1 MSTTID
7 TYLRWAQGNVGNE
20 VALDQAHS
28 GQLDRA
34 SNQVSALARFF
45 NTASATEMRKDTMAD
60 FIRALG
66 TEFGSTLAQ
75 TALSKVGLSATSK
88 LTGQGI
94 RAAFDKAEELRDEEQ
109 AVLAA
114 NLKLVGNETVG
125 ETLGRYAR
133 QHDTHRCLQLYS
145 QYRAIAVD
153 LLGEMPLDPDS
164 HADFV
169 ARVDHLKAKLNELPD
184 RRGYGGLDQVLRDER
199 DALVR
204 ALVDKVVQ
212 SQIMVGDRPRSPAN
226 DADFT
231 SLWHTAALK
240 GLEALRAD
248 SKNAA
253 MQIKLDTLI
262 RYLQSPASTTVF
274 DAQIPIRTSVHK
286 ALAKIL
292 YKDVTSQVGRRDRE
306 FSEPLLAKAIAAGYR
321 QALNERDWPAVDK
334 TFDAAI
340 SSRAIKLQSVIVPGE
355 KIGRQGNAPQGPI
368 GDGYEPNVH
377 GYMCHSAGTPHA
389 VNLAVSSLSV
399 KNDATGQFDLAFQ
412 GIRHGV
418 HCAWEIENPTIRRQA
433 NIQRAREAVIA
444 AYLASHPNPPAGP
457 GAVVNMDLVSVSLLT
472 PDFLRR
478 GSSGER
484 KMLREQTEAWD
495 ALRQGFTFEHGGQT
509 VRIKPNILKFNFGV
523 NAFAVRAPGLVGLGG
538 GWEISRPMNK
548 TAFAAL
554 DNMVQGFL
562 TIPPANPEMQ
572 QRQQNVRILFNQ
584 VKSVLEQG
592 EERWDHNDAYKA
604 AARIVVLT
612 HLMGATPCW
621 NCKSG
626 KDRTGQMD
634 VECKFLSTL
643 IAKGLPIPAPGSEL
657 SPEQQGL
664 FRAIA
669 FEGGNFEIQKTN
681 TGFGGYKTGGVHS
694 IPARLGGPQY
704 RAFQK
709 GGSDYVGV

>member
-7 TYLRWAQGNVGNE
+7 TYQQWARGNLGNE
-20 VALDQAHS
+20 VALDQAHP
-28 GQLDRA
+28 GQLGKA
-34 SNQVSALARFF
+34 SNRVSALARFF
-45 NTASATEMRKDTMAD
+45 NTGAATEVRKATMAD
-60 FIRALG
+60 FTRALG
-66 TEFGSTLAQ
+66 TEFGATLAQ

-88 LTGQGI
+88 LTGQKI
-94 RAAFDKAEELRDEEQ
+94 REAFDKAEELRDKEQ
-109 AVLAA
+109 TRLAA
-114 NLKLVGNETVG
+114 NLKLVGDETVG

-169 ARVDHLKAKLNELPD
+169 SRVDHLKAKLNELPD

-204 ALVDKVVQ
+204 ALVDKVIQ
-212 SQIMVGDRPRSPAN
+212 SQIMVAERPRSPAN
-226 DADFT
+226 DADFR
-231 SLWHTAALK
+231 SLWHMAAIK
-240 GLEALRAD
+240 GLEALLAK
-248 SKNAA
+248 SENPA
-253 MQIKLDTLI
+253 MQIKLDTMI
-262 RYLQSPASTTVF
+262 RYLRSPASKPAF
-274 DAQIPIRTSVHK
+274 DAQIPIQKTVNK

-292 YKDVTSQVGRRDRE
+292 YEDITSQVGRHDRE
-306 FSEPLLAKAIAAGYR
+306 FSETLLAKAIATGYR
-321 QALNERDWPAVDK
+321 QALNERDWPVVDK

-340 SSRAIKLQSVIVPGE
+340 GSRAIKLQSRIIPGE

-368 GDGYEPNVH
+368 GEGYESNVH

-389 VNLAVSSLSV
+389 VSSLSV
-399 KNDATGQFDLAFQ
+399 KNDATGQFDVAFQ
-412 GIRHGV
+412 GVRHGV
-418 HCAWEIENPTIRRQA
+418 HCAWEIKNPTIRKQA

-457 GAVVNMDLVSVSLLT
+457 GAVVRMDLVSVSLLT

-509 VRIKPNILKFNFGV
+509 VRIQPNILKFNFGV
-523 NAFAVRAPGLVGLGG
+523 NAFAVRAPGMVGLGG
-538 GWEISRPMNK
+538 GWEFSRPMNK

-554 DNMVQGFL
+554 DGMVQRFL
-562 TIPPANPEMQ
+562 AAPSANPEMQ

-584 VKSVLEQG
+584 VKSVLEKG
-592 EERWDHNDAYKA
+592 DERWDHNDAYKA
-604 AARIVVLT
+604 ASRIAVLT

-643 IAKGLPIPAPGSEL
+643 IAKGQQIPEPGDEL

-669 FEGGNFEIQKTN
+669 FEGGNFEIQKMN